1 MYASEILF
9 DKSIFFYY
17 NTLLLGEVDMQKTNT
32 RKFILCRNN
41 TRYFYVEETFNQFDP
56 QYHVYYR
63 NNNVTVLTKE
73 IFDMT
78 FGEDYR
84 LDLIEFLFNMKYD
97 LEINKEL
104 DNIGN
109 IDLIFEDINALIK
122 KINSNYYKNYNIIK
136 NTLVYYMNFYNEDLA
151 RRPNTNEYEYDY
163 EEDVIKLQ
171 ALNELTRERK
181 ISGNR

>member
-41 TRYFYVEETFNQFDP
+41 TRYFYVEETFNQYDP

-73 IFDMT
+73 IFSLVDI
-78 FGEDYR
+78 F
-84 LDLIEFLFNMKYD
+84 LLLFNLNSIIREK
-97 LEINKEL
+97 
-104 DNIGN
+104 
-109 IDLIFEDINALIK
+109 IK
-122 KINSNYYKNYNIIK
+122 KYFNN
-136 NTLVYYMNFYNEDLA
+136 
-151 RRPNTNEYEYDY
+151 
-163 EEDVIKLQ
+163 
-171 ALNELTRERK
+171 
-181 ISGNR
+181 

>member
-1 MYASEILF
+1 M
-9 DKSIFFYY
+9 
-17 NTLLLGEVDMQKTNT
+17 LGEVFIQKINT
-32 RKFILCRNN
+32 KRFILCRNN
-41 TRYFYVEETFNQFDP
+41 TRYFYVEEKFTQYDP

-78 FGEDYR
+78 FGDDYR
-84 LDLIEFLFNMKYD
+84 LDLIEFIFNMKYD
-97 LEINKEL
+97 LEINKEI

-109 IDLIFEDINALIK
+109 LDLIMEDIDSLIK
-122 KINSNYYKNYNIIK
+122 KMNSNYYYKNYNVVK
-136 NTLVYYMNFYNEDLA
+136 KTLIYYMNFYNEVIA
-151 RRPNTNEYEYDY
+151 RRPKTKEYDY

-181 ISGNR
+181 ISSNR

>member
-1 MYASEILF
+1 
-9 DKSIFFYY
+9 
-17 NTLLLGEVDMQKTNT
+17 
-32 RKFILCRNN
+32 
-41 TRYFYVEETFNQFDP
+41 
-56 QYHVYYR
+56 
-63 NNNVTVLTKE
+63 
-73 IFDMT
+73 MT

-136 NTLVYYMNFYNEDLA
+136 NTLVYYMNFYNEVLA
-151 RRPNTNEYEYDY
+151 RRPKTNEYEYDY

>member
-56 QYHVYYR
+56 QYHVYDR

-136 NTLVYYMNFYNEDLA
+136 NTLVYYMNFYNEVLA
-151 RRPNTNEYEYDY
+151 RRPKTNEYEYDY

>member
-1 MYASEILF
+1 
-9 DKSIFFYY
+9 
-17 NTLLLGEVDMQKTNT
+17 MQKINT
-32 RKFILCRNN
+32 KRFILCRNN
-41 TRYFYVEETFNQFDP
+41 TRYFYVEEKFTQYDP

-136 NTLVYYMNFYNEDLA
+136 NTLVYYMNFYNEVLA
-151 RRPNTNEYEYDY
+151 RRPKTNEYEYDY